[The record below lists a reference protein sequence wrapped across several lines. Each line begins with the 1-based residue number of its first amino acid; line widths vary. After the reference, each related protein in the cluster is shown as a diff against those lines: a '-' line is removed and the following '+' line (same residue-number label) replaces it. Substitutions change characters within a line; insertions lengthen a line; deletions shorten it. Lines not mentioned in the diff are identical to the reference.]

1 MDYYKK
7 DTAEAK
13 VCYARGKIQY
23 FFTFLFGMIFIL
35 EMTLPLWGKIEIEE
49 GDVWLFLII
58 NILLGLFFIYFVLLC
73 LFFKVS
79 VSENKIIY
87 TNIFNRTVKIDASE
101 IKKIDPIAGRGLQLR
116 MRGRR
121 ITMYV
126 FYQNYK
132 EVRDEILKALAKTQ
146 ESNQ

>member
-1 MDYYKK
+1 MESK
-7 DTAEAK
+7 T
-13 VCYARGKIQY
+13 CYAKGKIQY

-49 GDVWLFLII
+49 GDIWLFLII

-87 TNIFNRTVKIDASE
+87 TNVFNRTVEIDISE
-101 IKKIDPIAGRGLQLR
+101 IENIDPIAGRGLQLR
-116 MRGRR
+116 MRDRR

-126 FYQNYK
+126 FYRNYN
-132 EVRDEILKALAKTQ
+132 EVRDEILKALALY
-146 ESNQ
+146 